1 MYNEVVNEYN
11 KNFNTI
17 IKLKNI
23 LCANNFFSNEKMQRL
38 LSIIKEENNMNT
50 YLSTEFTENNTIR
63 ISLRQNYFKKFN
75 YSIEPLDYY
84 TIINNSVSRL
94 IDEYL
99 PEVMNILHEESIDSI
114 NIIRNNVNMLYTLT
128 RPSPGIIIIEF

>member
-11 KNFNTI
+11 KNFNYI
-17 IKLKNI
+17 IKLKNL
-23 LCANNFFSNEKMQRL
+23 LCANDFFSNDKMQRL
-38 LSIIKEENNMNT
+38 LSIIKEENNMNA
-50 YLSTEFTENNTIR
+50 YLSTEFTAPNTIR

-84 TIINNSVSRL
+84 TIINNGVSRL

-99 PEVMNILHEESIDSI
+99 PEAMSILHEESIDSI
-114 NIIRNNVNMLYTLT
+114 NVIRNNINMLYTLT